1 MQEKTVIAKPFSG
14 DYRIDV
20 LIDDINYR
28 WNAGKALGT
37 PVEISFSFIKSP
49 ASYASDSDK
58 NGFKAFT
65 VEQMAA
71 ARAIF
76 AEISQVLNVTFKE
89 VAEADIQSGIR
100 LANNIQ
106 EKSAGYAKLPV
117 PASDGSTFSA
127 GSGDLFMSTTY
138 MDASYQKGSD
148 AYKILIHEIGHAIGL
163 NHPGN
168 YNAGEPPSAEA
179 GNYLATSEDSS
190 WISIMSYN
198 PIAQNQQGE
207 FFATYDMLALKYL
220 YGSRPFHTGNDTY
233 SYGDADGQT
242 LKIINDTG
250 GVDTIDVSK
259 ATLAATINL
268 TPGSLNSVGRVAAGD
283 AAINNLSIAFD
294 ATIENVIGT
303 AFSDKFT
310 GNASNNLFVG
320 GSGDDFI
327 DGGAGLDTAQYTGL
341 RSAYS
346 IAGNNTGFNVSKP
359 NSQGVD
365 TLNSLERLKFADVT
379 VALDID
385 GTAGQ
390 AYRIYQA
397 AFGRTPDLA
406 GLGYWIKDM
415 DNGSNL
421 TTVAAGFMQ
430 SKEFQTLYGA
440 NPSVDTFLTTL
451 YKNILGRIPDQAGY
465 DYWKN
470 ELSANKISFAG
481 TLASFTEGQE
491 NKLKVIGSIQHG
503 FDYIEYL
510 G

>member
-1 MQEKTVIAKPFSG
+1 MPDKTVIAKPFSG

-37 PVEISFSFIKSP
+37 PVEISYSFIKAP

-65 VEQMAA
+65 AEQMAA

-89 VAEADIQSGIR
+89 VADTDIQSGIR

-117 PASDGSTFSA
+117 PTADGTAFSA
-127 GSGDLFMSTTY
+127 GSGDLFMATTY
-138 MDASYQKGSD
+138 MSVSYEKGSE
-148 AYKILIHEIGHAIGL
+148 AYKILIHEIGHALGL

-190 WISIMSYN
+190 WISVMSYN
-198 PIAQNQQGE
+198 AIAQNQQGE

-220 YGSRPFHTGNDTY
+220 YGSKAYHTGDDIYAY
-233 SYGDADGQT
+233 SDVDGRT

-259 ATLAATINL
+259 VSAGVTINL
-268 TPGSLNSVGRVAAGD
+268 TPGSLNSVGRIANGD

-294 ATIENVIGT
+294 ATIENIIGT
-303 AFSDKFT
+303 AFNDKLT
-310 GNASNNLFVG
+310 GNAASNLFRG
-320 GSGDDFI
+320 GGGDDVI
-327 DGGAGLDTAQYTGL
+327 DGGAGMDTAQYSGL
-341 RSAYS
+341 RSAFTV
-346 IAGNNTGFNVSKP
+346 TGSGSGFSVAKP
-359 NSQGVD
+359 NSQGMD
-365 TLNSLERLKFADVT
+365 TLSNVERLKFADLSVS
-379 VALDID
+379 LDID
-385 GTAGQ
+385 GIAGQ

-415 DNGSNL
+415 DKGSSL

-470 ELSANKISFAG
+470 ELTTNKISFAG

-491 NKLKVIGSIQHG
+491 NKVKVIGVIQNG
-503 FDYIEYL
+503 IDYIEYL

>member
-1 MQEKTVIAKPFSG
+1 MPDKTIIAKPFSG

-28 WNAGKALGT
+28 WNTGKALGT
-37 PVEISFSFIKSP
+37 PVEISYSFIKSP
-49 ASYASDSDK
+49 TSSASDSDK
-58 NGFKAFT
+58 NGFKSFT
-65 VEQMAA
+65 PEQMAA
-71 ARAIF
+71 ARTIF
-76 AEISQVLNVTFKE
+76 ADIAQVLNVTFKE
-89 VAEADIQSGIR
+89 VADTDIQSGIR

-106 EKSAGYAKLPV
+106 DKSAGYAKLPV
-117 PASDGSTFSA
+117 PTADGTAFTA

-138 MDASYQKGSD
+138 MNVSYEKGSE
-148 AYKILIHEIGHAIGL
+148 AYKILIHEIGHALGL

-168 YNAGEPPSAEA
+168 YNAGEPPSPEA

-220 YGSRPFHTGNDTY
+220 YGSKAYHTGDDTY
-233 SYGDADGQT
+233 VYNDMDGRT

-250 GVDTIDVSK
+250 GIDTIDVSRTT
-259 ATLAATINL
+259 AAATINL
-268 TPGSLNSVGRVAAGD
+268 TPGSLNSVGRIANGD
-283 AAINNLSIAFD
+283 AALNNLSIAFD
-294 ATIENVIGT
+294 ATIENIIGT
-303 AFSDKFT
+303 AFSDKLT
-310 GNASNNLFVG
+310 GNAANNLING
-320 GSGDDFI
+320 GGGDDVI
-327 DGGAGLDTAQYTGL
+327 DGGAGLDTAQYAGL
-341 RSAYS
+341 RAAYTV
-346 IAGNNTGFNVSKP
+346 AGNNSGFTVAKP
-359 NSQGVD
+359 NSQGTD
-365 TLNSLERLKFADVT
+365 TLSNMERLKFSDLS
-379 VALDID
+379 VALDIN

-415 DNGSNL
+415 DKGSSL

-430 SKEFQTLYGA
+430 SKEFQALYGA
-440 NPSVDTFLTTL
+440 SPSVDTFLTTL

-470 ELSANKISFAG
+470 EISTNKISLAG
-481 TLASFTEGQE
+481 ALASFTEGQE
-491 NKLKVIGSIQHG
+491 NKLKVIGVIQNG
-503 FDYIEYL
+503 FDFIEYV

>member
-1 MQEKTVIAKPFSG
+1 MPDKTVIAKPFSG

-28 WNAGKALGT
+28 WNAGKTLGT
-37 PVEISFSFIKSP
+37 AVEISYSFIKAP

-65 VEQMAA
+65 AEQMAA

-76 AEISQVLNVTFKE
+76 TEISQVLNVTFKE
-89 VAEADIQSGIR
+89 VADTDIQSGIR

-117 PASDGSTFSA
+117 PTADGTAFSA

-138 MDASYQKGSD
+138 MNVSYEKGSE
-148 AYKILIHEIGHAIGL
+148 AYKILIHEIGHALGL

-179 GNYLATSEDSS
+179 GNYLATAEDSS

-198 PIAQNQQGE
+198 AIAQNQQGE

-220 YGSRPFHTGNDTY
+220 YGSKAFHTGDDVYAY
-233 SYGDADGQT
+233 SDVDGRT

-259 ATLAATINL
+259 VSAAVTINL
-268 TPGSLNSVGRVAAGD
+268 TPGSLNSVGRIANGD

-294 ATIENVIGT
+294 ATIENIIGT
-303 AFSDKFT
+303 AFNDKLT
-310 GNASNNLFVG
+310 GNAASNLIRG
-320 GSGDDFI
+320 GGGDDVI
-327 DGGAGLDTAQYTGL
+327 DGGAGMDTAQYSGL
-341 RSAYS
+341 RSAFTV
-346 IAGNNTGFNVSKP
+346 TGSGSGFTVSKP
-359 NSQGVD
+359 SSQGVD
-365 TLNSLERLKFADVT
+365 TLSNVERLKFSDLS

-385 GTAGQ
+385 GIAGQ

-415 DNGSNL
+415 DKGSSL

-451 YKNILGRIPDQAGY
+451 YKNILGRVPDQAGY

-470 ELSANKISFAG
+470 EISANRISFAG

-491 NKLKVIGSIQHG
+491 NKVKVIGTIQNG
-503 FDYIEYL
+503 IDFIEYL